1 MTKTK
6 KSKAEQQK
14 STGASTELFLDIPAM
29 FNEYDVNFYMMIGA
43 RAIGKTYGII
53 EYCMEHNLRL
63 LLIRRLQAQV
73 DNIFTKMSSPATP
86 VCDDKHILTSVEK
99 MSSNLYGVFRA
110 KTDDNNKK
118 VADYDYPAIMYG
130 TSLSTF
136 ATIRGVD
143 FSNIDMIFFDEFIPE
158 QREKPIKGE
167 FEAFLNMIESIIRNK
182 EIIGNKS
189 APKVVMA
196 ANSNNIYN
204 PYFIS
209 LSLVRIAEKMIKEK
223 TEKWIDYDRSIYLY
237 MPKNVPISKKKE
249 NTALYKFAKGTS
261 YSDMAL
267 KNVFRNDDSRV
278 KIFPLRE
285 FVGKCS
291 IGEINIYLHKSKN
304 ICYVCATP
312 CGTKEHYD
320 VMRADE
326 VLQFQHRHSKFLTQL
341 LLWGE
346 GIYFDSLA
354 SQGLLREYLTME
366 V

>member
-1 MTKTK
+1 MK
-6 KSKAEQQK
+6 KLKSQK
-14 STGASTELFLDIPAM
+14 RNIVENSNDLYLNVPAM
-29 FNEYDVNFYMMIGA
+29 FNEYDVNFYLIVGA
-43 RAIGKTYGII
+43 RGIGKTYGII
-53 EYCMEHNLRL
+53 KYCMDNDLRL
-63 LLIRRLQAQV
+63 LYIRRLQTQI
-73 DNIFTKMSSPATP
+73 DNVFTKISSPAKP
-86 VCDDKHILTSVEK
+86 VCNDMEMLSNVEK
-99 MSSNLYGVFRA
+99 LSKNLYGVYRA
-110 KTDDNNKK
+110 KTNDENKIES
-118 VADYDYPAIMYG
+118 DFTYPPIMQA

-143 FSNIDMIFFDEFIPE
+143 FSDIDIIFFDEFIPE

-167 FEAFLNMIESIIRNK
+167 FEAFLNMLESIMRNK
-182 EIIGNKS
+182 EIKEKGKS
-189 APKVVMA
+189 PKVVMA

-209 LSLVRIAEKMIKEK
+209 LSLVRVTEKMIKDN
-223 TEKWIDYDRSIYLY
+223 TTKWIDYDRSIYLY
-237 MPKNVPISKKKE
+237 MPKNVPISKEKE
-249 NTALYKFAKGTS
+249 TTALYKFAKDTT

-267 KNVFRNDDSRV
+267 KNIFRNDDSRV

-285 FVGKCS
+285 FIGKCS

-320 VMRADE
+320 IMRADE

-354 SQGLLREYLTME
+354 SEGLLKEYLTME